1 MTLQNSENPTLNL
14 GHLALMRFKL
24 RAEEHFEAA
33 HHSPPAATVI
43 QAGLGS
49 TLFRSR
55 REERR
60 PLLFDLRTT
69 TLGALDLALLM
80 FGES

>member
-1 MTLQNSENPTLNL
+1 
-14 GHLALMRFKL
+14 MRARRPRSSQLF
-24 RAEEHFEAA
+24 F
-33 HHSPPAATVI
+33 
-43 QAGLGS
+43 QAGRGS

-55 REERR
+55 RKERR

>member
-1 MTLQNSENPTLNL
+1 VKPKYAGGSHCVKSATIRKISAGDVRLPPGLILQ
-14 GHLALMRFKL
+14 
-24 RAEEHFEAA
+24 AE
-33 HHSPPAATVI
+33 
-43 QAGLGS
+43 LGS

-80 FGES
+80 FGQS